1 MGGVPVYVTAPQSQ
15 NWVVK
20 TDSNGVGPGMVTVS
34 IKEFSST
41 NLKLTI
47 YPIPTNDLLNIEFN
61 TLKEQ
66 TYPEGKIIL
75 INELGQKLKEQEI
88 NISDKKISLDIKD
101 IPKGIYILQV
111 KIGTESFMQ
120 KVVKE

>member
-1 MGGVPVYVTAPQSQ
+1 
-15 NWVVK
+15 
-20 TDSNGVGPGMVTVS
+20 MVTVS